1 MTIKKIR
8 CKTCNH
14 PSNAIKFPG
23 MHQIQYE
30 QRNHNNV
37 LLTKSYASA
46 KVLYHYVY
54 HSRFTQYPLQIDHCT
69 RIVLRRNVNNANNS
83 AVGGHPTLMRVYS
96 CSMARIGQLAAS
108 KHAPQ
113 QYKPPRPPQTQV
125 SVESMK
131 ASLSPRVDD
140 LSNPRAKQLGPF
152 RDPIWEVRMT
162 YLVSRTSNI
171 LGLCLGWKG
180 Q

>member
-1 MTIKKIR
+1 
-8 CKTCNH
+8 
-14 PSNAIKFPG
+14 
-23 MHQIQYE
+23 
-30 QRNHNNV
+30 
-37 LLTKSYASA
+37 
-46 KVLYHYVY
+46 
-54 HSRFTQYPLQIDHCT
+54 
-69 RIVLRRNVNNANNS
+69 
-83 AVGGHPTLMRVYS
+83 
-96 CSMARIGQLAAS
+96 MARIGQLAAS

-162 YLVSRTSNI
+162 SLVLRTSNI
-171 LGLCLGWKG
+171 IVCPSALCRLSLMSIPKSCTKFFFSPNICDQLLSLGLHMPDGVGFAQPIVWNRVVMPHSKVQVASMRCYILLNHHDAHCA
-180 Q
+180 